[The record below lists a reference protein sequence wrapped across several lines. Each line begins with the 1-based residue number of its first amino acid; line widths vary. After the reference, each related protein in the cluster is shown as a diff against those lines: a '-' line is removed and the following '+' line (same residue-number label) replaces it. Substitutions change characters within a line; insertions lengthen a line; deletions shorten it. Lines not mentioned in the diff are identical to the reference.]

1 MKLDARD
8 IAILRVLSTEGR
20 IAKTALAERVGLSPT
35 PCWDRMRRLEQAG
48 LIEGY
53 RAEIAL
59 KKLGPHVTVFVAAEL
74 ADHTAARFRS
84 FEDAMQRYDE
94 VVACWALGGGF
105 DYLLQIVTR
114 DIDAYQRFIDT
125 MLDARIGLAR
135 YFTYIVT
142 KPVKG
147 RVAAAVRGVAGR
159 RVNLPAI
166 RRGCQRIPLQ
176 RDRENSRFHPRAAA
190 ILAVSQEERT
200 MTATALSARAD
211 IADKRLV
218 RVLRLCRRQV
228 ARRRVRRD
236 LPGHRSGDGRH
247 LGRRGEAV
255 GRRGGGR
262 RGRRAGAPSPAG
274 RDACRRTAPGCCAA
288 GSRRSRPTARTSPGS

>member
-147 RVAAAVRGVAGR
+147 
-159 RVNLPAI
+159 
-166 RRGCQRIPLQ
+166 
-176 RDRENSRFHPRAAA
+176 
-190 ILAVSQEERT
+190 
-200 MTATALSARAD
+200 
-211 IADKRLV
+211 
-218 RVLRLCRRQV
+218 
-228 ARRRVRRD
+228 
-236 LPGHRSGDGRH
+236 
-247 LGRRGEAV
+247 
-255 GRRGGGR
+255 
-262 RGRRAGAPSPAG
+262 PSP
-274 RDACRRTAPGCCAA
+274 PPFEVLMAA
-288 GSRRSRPTARTSPGS
+288 G